1 MVAGWVRERLA
12 FVGAILCRKSN
23 VCQGRL
29 GTNICKVETETRFYR
44 SPYAYPPGFV
54 HTSYAMFTGSG
65 NSSHKNCTT
74 GLCPPLDMFE
84 AHNEWFY
91 PHDDS
96 SLYGQLCWTNQSLIE
111 YLLREYMKIFAMP
124 LRFKLG
130 GRPVL
135 SARLNVET
143 AGSERKQPEI

>member
-1 MVAGWVRERLA
+1 
-12 FVGAILCRKSN
+12 
-23 VCQGRL
+23 
-29 GTNICKVETETRFYR
+29 
-44 SPYAYPPGFV
+44 
-54 HTSYAMFTGSG
+54 
-65 NSSHKNCTT
+65 
-74 GLCPPLDMFE
+74 MFE